1 MKLEPYCYTF
11 LCLLLFFL
19 QWETSSV
26 LVSMIKLT
34 LWHHGLWYW
43 EEDPANHISLI
54 PFPACL
60 MLDSMCKAVRRKLEV
75 GQGEMDGLLFC
86 VVVPVTPSAA
96 FYPLHWEVTPV
107 WLLVPASSIVWHSEN
122 QPPVPLSSRGKRQI
136 VPPVQMSDLQLQGC
150 ASNRKVLIFW
160 ELKFLCFSGF
170 TVDSYYL

>member
-11 LCLLLFFL
+11 VCLLLFSCSGKPAAC
-19 QWETSSV
+19 WSPWS
-26 LVSMIKLT
+26 KLT
-34 LWHHGLWYW
+34 LRHHGLWYW
-43 EEDPANHISLI
+43 EENPAKHISLI

-60 MLDSMCKAVRRKLEV
+60 MLDSMCRAVRRKLEV
-75 GQGEMDGLLFC
+75 GPGEMDGLLFC

-122 QPPVPLSSRGKRQI
+122 QPPLPLSSIGKRQI

-160 ELKFLCFSGF
+160 ELKFFCFSGF